1 MVPIPYL
8 FFDGDCAEAFQ
19 TYAKLFG
26 DGEPEI
32 MPAGQMPPEELERMP
47 PDARTKTMHAALR
60 VGEGWIYGSDDMGGS
75 PNPMAGCNVHLS
87 FPDMDTARRVYDAL
101 AEGGEARMPLEPTF
115 WSPGF
120 GALTDR
126 WGIRWMIS
134 VDAPA

>member
-1 MVPIPYL
+1 MQPIPYL
-8 FFDGDCAEAFQ
+8 FFTNTCEEAMTFYGEVFGSTPDFMRVAGSPMEAE
-19 TYAKLFG
+19 
-26 DGEPEI
+26 
-32 MPAGQMPPEELERMP
+32 MPPEQ
-47 PDARTKTMHAALR
+47 KNGIMHAALK

-87 FPDMDTARRVYDAL
+87 FPDMDTARRVFDAL

-134 VDAPA
+134 VDAPT